1 MKKNKNNSSTKW
13 ILTSGKYNLILGV
26 FIIFVNVAAMYI
38 LRGVTSF
45 SNLSKTL
52 FILINIIVM
61 LMLLILDFCYIL
73 ALKSKKNHMF
83 RNLTI
88 ISVIFTLILGYGS
101 FAIFKV
107 NKNVNKIITS
117 EKQTETV
124 ETSIVVNKN
133 TYNELAD
140 LDGVFVGVVTGT
152 TNAELGKSHIDA
164 NCSSVTYVDYNDI
177 NSLFTALVANE
188 VDAAVLPSNYKG
200 IFEVVD
206 GYEEALE
213 NTEAIDTF
221 SEKITVEVSKS
232 DKDITSE
239 PFSILVLGVD
249 EGRSDAN
256 MVVTFNPISL
266 EITMTSIARDSYV
279 PIACYAGK
287 SSDKLGHA
295 HVQGIQC
302 TIDTIE
308 DLLDIEIDY
317 YFESNF
323 AGVVSMVDA
332 LGGIVINNP
341 YEFVGQN
348 SSDQRGHYT
357 VWVPAGENVW
367 VNGEQA
373 LAFARERHLYASGDF
388 QRQANQQQ
396 VIKAVLT
403 KAMQTRDLNKLL
415 GVLDAAGDNVK
426 TNISVDEFIDLFNYI
441 IEKTKR
447 YYGTESLENMFKI
460 VGSRVTGYNSS
471 VWSESA
477 QLALS
482 IVRPY
487 EGSIK
492 DNHDLIVR
500 NLDLNSTSKVAKSF
514 SWTAAS
520 EFYAP
525 SLANETYSE
534 KIIQAETPQSY
545 YCTKTGGSWDGS
557 ACACPVG
564 DFVENKGCSEAVS
577 SDFHD
582 AGSCIGAGFIWNEA
596 GYNCV
601 STCPDGYASDGS
613 YCRAT
618 KQSASSYTSKDACTV
633 AGYKWNE
640 KTSSCVETCP
650 SGTTADGYG
659 VCKANGSSSYKDK
672 DSCIANKYKWDEIS
686 ATCVSACP
694 AGTKEDTNG
703 VCKKSEVATY
713 SLIIRYVKED
723 GSEAAPS
730 YTATLKEGEA
740 YSVTSP
746 VIDGYTADA
755 TTVSGTMS
763 KSNIDLTVKYK
774 KNGGE
779 STPTPTP
786 TTPPTTDPTTPP
798 TTDPT
803 PVPPTIDPTPVPPTT
818 DPTPVPPT
826 TDPAPT
832 TDPTPTSDPGTENGG
847 AGGTEGGSQSG
858 ENVSE

>member
-1 MKKNKNNSSTKW
+1 MSKNKKSPNW
-13 ILTSGKYNLILGV
+13 IFVSGKYNIILFV
-26 FIIFVNVAAMYI
+26 LLAIINVSLAYI
-38 LRGVTSF
+38 MRGLTSF

-52 FILINIIVM
+52 FIIINIVV
-61 LMLLILDFCYIL
+61 LLVLLILDIVFIIN
-73 ALKSKKNHMF
+73 LKSKKSN
-83 RNLTI
+83 
-88 ISVIFTLILGYGS
+88 IFKGLLLVSIVLASIGGYGS
-101 FAIFKV
+101 FAMFKV

-124 ETSIVVNKN
+124 ETSIVVNN
-133 TYNELAD
+133 GMYLEVSD
-140 LDGVFVGVVTGT
+140 LDGKTVGIVAGT
-152 TNAELGKSHIDA
+152 TNAELGKSHLDSKCD
-164 NCSSVTYVDYNDI
+164 NVTYAEYNDI

-188 VDAAVLPSNYKG
+188 IDAAVLPSNYKG

-221 SEKITVEVSKS
+221 SEKVTVEVSKS

-239 PFSILVLGVD
+239 PFSVLVLGVD

-279 PIACYAGK
+279 PIACYAGQ

-295 HVQGIQC
+295 HVQGVQC

-308 DLLDIEIDY
+308 NLLGIEIDY

-323 AGVVSMVDA
+323 AGVVSIVDA
-332 LGGIVINNP
+332 LGGIIISNP

-357 VWVPAGENVW
+357 VWVPAGENIP

-396 VIKAVLT
+396 VITSILKR
-403 KAMQTRDLNKLL
+403 AMETRDLNKLL
-415 GVLDAAGDNVK
+415 SVLDAAGDNIK
-426 TNISVDEFIDLFNYI
+426 TNISVDELITLFNYVM
-441 IEKTKR
+441 EKTKR
-447 YYGTESLENMFKI
+447 YYGTENIETMFKI

-471 VWSESA
+471 VWSEAS

-492 DNHDLIVR
+492 DNREAINR
-500 NLDLNSTSKVAKSF
+500 NLNLDSTISANKYFYWEAN
-514 SWTAAS
+514 S

-525 SLANETYSE
+525 TISNETYSE
-534 KIIQAETPQSY
+534 KIIQSETPQSY
-545 YCTKTGGSWDGS
+545 YCTKTGGTWNGS

-564 DFVENKGCSEAVS
+564 DFVENKGCSEAVA
-577 SDFHD
+577 SDFYD
-582 AGSCIGAGFIWNEA
+582 AGSCIGAGFIWNEQ
-596 GYNCV
+596 NNSCV
-601 STCPDGYASDGS
+601 SKCPDGYTSDGQ
-613 YCRAT
+613 YCKLV
-618 KQSASSYTSKDACTV
+618 KQNPSEYKTKDACTAV
-633 AGYKWNE
+633 GYKWNE
-640 KTSSCVETCP
+640 TNSTCVETCP
-650 SGTTADGYG
+650 TGSSADSNG
-659 VCKANGSSSYKDK
+659 VCKVNGASNYKDK
-672 DSCIANKYKWDEIS
+672 DSCVTNKYKWDETT
-686 ATCVSACP
+686 ATCLSACP

-703 VCKKSEVATY
+703 VCKKDDSAATY
-713 SLIIRYVKED
+713 SIIIRYVKED

-746 VIDGYTADA
+746 SIDGYTADA
-755 TTVSGTMS
+755 STVSGTMG

-786 TTPPTTDPTTPP
+786 TP
-798 TTDPT
+798 
-803 PVPPTIDPTPVPPTT
+803 
-818 DPTPVPPT
+818 
-826 TDPAPT
+826 
-832 TDPTPTSDPGTENGG
+832 
-847 AGGTEGGSQSG
+847 
-858 ENVSE
+858 

>member
-1 MKKNKNNSSTKW
+1 MGKNKNNSSTKW
-13 ILTSGKYNLILGV
+13 ILTSGKYNLILGI

-133 TYNELAD
+133 TYSELAD
-140 LDGVFVGVVTGT
+140 LDGMFVGVVTGT

-279 PIACYAGK
+279 PIACYAGQ

-295 HVQGIQC
+295 HVQGVQC

-308 DLLDIEIDY
+308 NLLDIEIDY

-323 AGVVSMVDA
+323 AGVVSIVDA

-348 SSDQRGHYT
+348 ASDQRGHYT
-357 VWVPAGENVW
+357 VWVPAGENVP

-396 VIKAVLT
+396 VIKSILT

-415 GVLDAAGDNVK
+415 GVLDAAGENVK

-492 DNHDLIVR
+492 DNNIAISR
-500 NLDLNSTSKVAKSF
+500 NLDLNSTITASK
-514 SWTAAS
+514 
-520 EFYAP
+520 EFYWRTDAIFTAP
-525 SLANETYSE
+525 TISNETYSE

-545 YCTKTGGSWDGS
+545 WCTKTGGTWDGS

-564 DFVENKGCSEAVS
+564 DFVENKGCSEAVA
-577 SDFHD
+577 SDFYD
-582 AGSCIGAGFIWNEA
+582 AGSCIGAGFIWNEQ
-596 GYNCV
+596 NNSCV
-601 STCPDGYASDGS
+601 SKCPDGYTSDGQ
-613 YCRAT
+613 YCKLV
-618 KQSASSYTSKDACTV
+618 KQNPSEYKTKDACV
-633 AGYKWNE
+633 AVGYRWNE
-640 KTSSCVETCP
+640 TNSSCVESCP
-650 SGTTADGYG
+650 SGSSADING
-659 VCKANGSSSYKDK
+659 VCKINGASNYKDK
-672 DSCIANKYKWDEIS
+672 ESCVTNKFKWDETT
-686 ATCVSACP
+686 AMCVSACP

-703 VCKKSEVATY
+703 VCKKDDSAATY
-713 SLIIRYVKED
+713 SIIIRYVKED

-746 VIDGYTADA
+746 LIDGYTADA
-755 TTVSGTMS
+755 TTVSGTMG

-786 TTPPTTDPTTPP
+786 TLTPTTPPTTDPTTPP

-803 PVPPTIDPTPVPPTT
+803 PVPPTTEPTT
-818 DPTPVPPT
+818 PT
-826 TDPAPT
+826 T
-832 TDPTPTSDPGTENGG
+832 PTPTPEETTPSETADPGDNG
-847 AGGTEGGSQSG
+847 QV
-858 ENVSE
+858 ENVEPEG